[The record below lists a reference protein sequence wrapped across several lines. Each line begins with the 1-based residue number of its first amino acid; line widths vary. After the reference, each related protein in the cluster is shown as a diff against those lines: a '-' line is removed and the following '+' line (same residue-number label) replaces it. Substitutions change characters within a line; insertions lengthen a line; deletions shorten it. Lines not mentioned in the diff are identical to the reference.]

1 LILGLR
7 DPLNIRDSDPRTM
20 TGVSNMRSVR
30 AIKGWPLNI
39 LEARMRKVGN
49 RRLTEADRQALAF
62 DFLEGR
68 LRMRDETNVDDPPTF
83 ANRWLF

>member
-1 LILGLR
+1 
-7 DPLNIRDSDPRTM
+7 M
-20 TGVSNMRSVR
+20 TGDSNMRSVR

-39 LEARMRKVGN
+39 LEARMRKVCT
-49 RRLTEADRQALAF
+49 RRLTEADRQELDF

-68 LRMRDETNVDDPPTF
+68 PRMRDLTNVDDRPTF

>member
-1 LILGLR
+1 
-7 DPLNIRDSDPRTM
+7 
-20 TGVSNMRSVR
+20 MRSVR

-49 RRLTEADRQALAF
+49 RRLTDADRQALAF

-68 LRMRDETNVDDPPTF
+68 PRMRDQTDVDDPRTF